1 MGGDDDGCARSDWSG
16 VTKLPQEVLLRKDVI
31 DLSARRVGVG
41 GSDDSDG
48 RCDARLVKISM

>member
-1 MGGDDDGCARSDWSG
+1 
-16 VTKLPQEVLLRKDVI
+16 LPQEVLLRKDDI

-48 RCDARLVKISM
+48 RFDARLVKISM